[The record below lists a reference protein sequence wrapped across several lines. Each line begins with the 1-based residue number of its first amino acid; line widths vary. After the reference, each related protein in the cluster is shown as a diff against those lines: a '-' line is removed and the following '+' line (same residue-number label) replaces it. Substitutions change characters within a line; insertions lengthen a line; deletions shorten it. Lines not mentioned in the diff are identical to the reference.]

1 VIAVKLKDIKVL
13 VADDSLL
20 ARKKLKDCL
29 IGLGCTTVLEVT
41 DGQAAVDVFK
51 AEFPDLVF
59 MDIVMPTKTGLDALT
74 EIIKYSPAAKV
85 VMVSSTGTK
94 SNITSAIK
102 TGAFDFLIKPFAT
115 YQVQEILSK
124 ISEGVE

>member
-1 VIAVKLKDIKVL
+1 MKFKDIKVL

-29 IGLGCTTVLEVT
+29 IGLGCTTVLDVN

-51 AEFPDLVF
+51 AELPDLVF
-59 MDIVMPTKTGLDALT
+59 MDIVMPTKTGLDALAD
-74 EIIKYSPAAKV
+74 IIRYNPSAKV

-94 SNITSAIK
+94 ANITSAIK
-102 TGAFDFLIKPFAT
+102 AGAFDFIIKPFAT